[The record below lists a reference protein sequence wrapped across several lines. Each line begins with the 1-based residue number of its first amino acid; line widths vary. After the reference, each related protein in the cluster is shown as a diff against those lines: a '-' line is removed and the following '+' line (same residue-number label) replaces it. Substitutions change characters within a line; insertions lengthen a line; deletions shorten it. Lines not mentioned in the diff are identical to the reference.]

1 MGEIPQ
7 ISARKKDLGAER
19 GKVEWSVSEGFAVR
33 GRENSPIITVF
44 LSPLIRRSESSVLLG
59 LVGQG
64 CNQGEVRHGV
74 FAHWAPCGF
83 PQRQA
88 STFTLRGAGAH
99 IAPNYPIILKGHEC
113 GLVQSKGDISY
124 WRSACACNFSA
135 SDRDSPYYTL
145 TPCKIWVIWPY

>member
-74 FAHWAPCGF
+74 FCSLGSLWIPTKTG
-83 PQRQA
+83 
-88 STFTLRGAGAH
+88 
-99 IAPNYPIILKGHEC
+99 
-113 GLVQSKGDISY
+113 
-124 WRSACACNFSA
+124 
-135 SDRDSPYYTL
+135 
-145 TPCKIWVIWPY
+145 